1 MITLNNY
8 RPSPVTGPYRRRLR
22 WIEIAMSILG
32 HVAIGSLMAYAVL
45 GMIPGVW
52 E

>member
-1 MITLNNY
+1 MMTLQNY
-8 RPSPVTGPYRRRLR
+8 RPSPVTGPYRRRVS
-22 WIEIAMSILG
+22 WTEIALSTLG
-32 HVAIGSLMAYAVL
+32 HIALGTLMAYAVL

>member
-22 WIEIAMSILG
+22 WAEIGLSILA
-32 HVAIGSLMAYAVL
+32 HVAIATLLAYSVL